1 MADTIKPTAKAAV
14 TRLRDLGLHP
24 VLLTGDNER
33 AARAVADQVGI
44 DDVIAGVDPVG
55 KLAAIKRLQAS
66 RRTVAMV
73 GDGVNDAAALAQAD
87 LGLAMGTGTD
97 AAIEA
102 ADLTLVGGDPRAVA
116 DAITLSRKTLATI
129 KGNLGWAFGYN
140 AAALPLAASGL
151 LNPVIAAAAMAFSS
165 VFVVTNSLRLRRF
178 NQIRLI
184 PNERAESARAPPE
197 CRAPETVHNG
207 DVSFPGKRAIVEDE
221 RRPEGASMKTK
232 AAVVYEPG
240 KPIEIEELDL
250 DGPRDGEV
258 LIRYT
263 YAGLCHSDVH
273 VQHGDLEARLPMV
286 LGHEGAGIVEEVG
299 PGVTRV
305 APGDHVVCSFIP
317 NCGICRYCATGRQS
331 ICDMGATILEGYLPG
346 ERFPI
351 SGPRGQYGAMCMLG
365 TFSQYGVIHQNSA
378 VKVDDDLPL
387 DKAVLVGCGV
397 PTGFGSAV
405 NTAKVRAG
413 DTVAVYGVGGIGIN
427 AVQGARYAG
436 AKYVVAIDPL
446 ENKRAKALELGAT
459 HAFATAAEA
468 QDVITSLTRGQGA
481 DSAII
486 TVGLVDADVVTAAFT
501 AVGKG
506 GIVVITGL
514 NKLFAPTIQLPG
526 TILTLFRKS
535 VVGSLFGDCNP
546 TTDIPRILGLYQSGD
561 IKLDEIITRTYT
573 LDEVNE
579 GYDDLLNGKN
589 VRGIIV
595 HEH

>member
-1 MADTIKPTAKAAV
+1 
-14 TRLRDLGLHP
+14 
-24 VLLTGDNER
+24 
-33 AARAVADQVGI
+33 
-44 DDVIAGVDPVG
+44 
-55 KLAAIKRLQAS
+55 
-66 RRTVAMV
+66 
-73 GDGVNDAAALAQAD
+73 
-87 LGLAMGTGTD
+87 
-97 AAIEA
+97 
-102 ADLTLVGGDPRAVA
+102 
-116 DAITLSRKTLATI
+116 
-129 KGNLGWAFGYN
+129 
-140 AAALPLAASGL
+140 
-151 LNPVIAAAAMAFSS
+151 
-165 VFVVTNSLRLRRF
+165 
-178 NQIRLI
+178 
-184 PNERAESARAPPE
+184 
-197 CRAPETVHNG
+197 
-207 DVSFPGKRAIVEDE
+207 
-221 RRPEGASMKTK
+221 MKTK

-240 KPIEIEELDL
+240 KPIEIEELEL

-286 LGHEGAGIVEEVG
+286 LGHEGAGIIEEVG

-317 NCGICRYCATGRQS
+317 NCGTCRYCATGRQS

-346 ERFPI
+346 EHFPF
-351 SGPRGQYGAMCMLG
+351 SGPRGQYGAMCILG
-365 TFSQYGVIHQNSA
+365 TFSQWGVIHQNSV

-397 PTGFGSAV
+397 PTGFGSVV
-405 NTAKVRAG
+405 NTAKARAG
-413 DTVAVYGVGGIGIN
+413 DTIAIYGVGGIGIN
-427 AVQGARYAG
+427 AVQAARYAG

-486 TVGLVDADVVTAAFT
+486 TVGLVDAEVVAAGFT
-501 AVGKG
+501 AIGKG
-506 GIVVITGL
+506 GIVVVTGL
-514 NKLFAPTIQLPG
+514 NKLMAPTIQLPG

>member
-1 MADTIKPTAKAAV
+1 MKT
-14 TRLRDLGLHP
+14 
-24 VLLTGDNER
+24 R
-33 AARAVADQVGI
+33 AALL
-44 DDVIAGVDPVG
+44 P
-55 KLAAIKRLQAS
+55 
-66 RRTVAMV
+66 
-73 GDGVNDAAALAQAD
+73 
-87 LGLAMGTGTD
+87 GTGKD
-97 AAIEA
+97 WE
-102 ADLTLVGGDPRAVA
+102 
-116 DAITLSRKTLATI
+116 
-129 KGNLGWAFGYN
+129 
-140 AAALPLAASGL
+140 
-151 LNPVIAAAAMAFSS
+151 IA
-165 VFVVTNSLRLRRF
+165 
-178 NQIRLI
+178 
-184 PNERAESARAPPE
+184 
-197 CRAPETVHNG
+197 
-207 DVSFPGKRAIVEDE
+207 
-221 RRPEGASMKTK
+221 
-232 AAVVYEPG
+232 
-240 KPIEIEELDL
+240 ELDL
-250 DGPRDGEV
+250 DPPKMGEV
-258 LIRYT
+258 LVKYM
-263 YAGLCHSDVH
+263 ASGLCHTDEH
-273 VQHGDLEARLPMV
+273 FRAGDLVPRFPIV
-286 LGHEGAGIVEEVG
+286 GGHEGAGIVEEVG

-397 PTGFGSAV
+397 PTGFGSVV
-405 NTAKVRAG
+405 NTAKAKAG
-413 DTVAVYGVGGIGIN
+413 DTIAIYGVGGIGIN
-427 AVQGARYAG
+427 SVQAARLSG

-446 ENKRAKALELGAT
+446 ANKREKALELGAT

-468 QDVITSLTRGQGA
+468 QDAITALTRGQGA

-595 HEH
+595 HQH